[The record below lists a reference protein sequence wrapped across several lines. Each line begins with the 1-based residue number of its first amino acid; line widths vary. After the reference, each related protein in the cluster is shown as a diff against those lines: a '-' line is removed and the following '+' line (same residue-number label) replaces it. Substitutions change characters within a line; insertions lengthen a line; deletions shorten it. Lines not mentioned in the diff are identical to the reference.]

1 MTNPNAYD
9 QKDLLNYIREI
20 NESSDGGFALTESL
34 EHWAGYN
41 IYTRVQLG
49 DYLDECVQQERDE
62 DDIVED
68 HEDFSCY
75 DPIEPT
81 WDAVSRHD
89 MNEGW

>member
-41 IYTRVQLG
+41 IYTRDQLG
-49 DYLDECVQQERDE
+49 DYLDECVQHERDE
-62 DDIVED
+62 DDLIDGDDYYRECIMGGTD
-68 HEDFSCY
+68 E
-75 DPIEPT
+75 E
-81 WDAVSRHD
+81 
-89 MNEGW
+89 EL